1 MIIST
6 FLASLCVHQI
16 NGNFF
21 FQSQPYFMQQ
31 YPEEYDVYDMED
43 PGPYREEVEVTYAT
57 VDISPEARA
66 DIENLRDDIAALQ
79 TQIYSLAATVRTQDE
94 QIKEF
99 DAFKRD
105 HCNYCGEDTEEMG
118 QVEMEESADFTE
130 QNVSPQSHG
139 LPAIYQMVNVHSPLV
154 LPAIYQMVNVHSPL
168 VLPAIYQMVNVHS
181 PLVKDPV
188 EDPTPSNPGVRRW
201 RMYQTTVPGR
211 MYRSWENVPDVVS
224 EEPAEEQSASID
236 DDTEESSGEE
246 EFYEDNYD
254 ENVSGDYIESDT
266 KEGGDAG
273 TEAETSREGQ
283 EN

>member
-105 HCNYCGEDTEEMG
+105 HCNYCGEDATSLDQG
-118 QVEMEESADFTE
+118 VSDDDADE
-130 QNVSPQSHG
+130 
-139 LPAIYQMVNVHSPLV
+139 HSPLV

-201 RMYQTTVPGR
+201 RMYQTTVPQR

-246 EFYEDNYD
+246 EFYEDTYD
-254 ENVSGDYIESDT
+254 ENVSGHYIEGDT
-266 KEGGDAG
+266 KEGGDAE